1 MSSTASTDNNSGN
14 ANNNSGSTPTRK
26 RIAPTIKPVL
36 TQTEGTSN
44 VTPLVP
50 QIVMGAGPQGPQA
63 RPATETLTPDKIVEL
78 NTDPFKCKANDAIH
92 LRLISS
98 VDQVTLTSREEE
110 EKGSEPSA
118 TKRPKLVDDDLSK
131 PYHPTYTHQ
140 IIADDQMVHGYR
152 GLHCDLWFS
161 AASMR
166 SYLSCRWE
174 EAAQCPARKDV
185 NPAELLAEKL
195 TCGHCDDLEE
205 FKRIVE
211 EDSKGFVP
219 PGECVAEME
228 DPSDP
233 EGHKIEIYY
242 DDISNKH
249 KDSPAQMLHKRI
261 QIMVLLFIDNSS
273 YIDLDELG
281 WREFFMFRKNVKTSQ
296 YSLVGFTTVYQF
308 YNYPDK
314 VRLRLSQTHIFTPY
328 QRKGYGRKRFNTIHA
343 FTHSLFYLRLV
354 LIVDSI
360 YNYARKNS
368 KVADITVEDPSDD
381 FKPVRDLSDLKA
393 IQSGHYFD
401 DPKVELTKELVEK
414 IRSEQKICRQQI
426 QKCFQVFEF
435 KHAKE
440 SSEPDAMKNFRLALK
455 GKIAVKFADWIQ
467 DCNTIEERRNMI
479 DEIFKEHER
488 DYTELLKALEK
499 RTKH

>member
-1 MSSTASTDNNSGN
+1 MSSNNTTSTASTTT
-14 ANNNSGSTPTRK
+14 NNNSGSAPTRK

-36 TQTEGTSN
+36 TQTEGGSN
-44 VTPLVP
+44 ITPLVP
-50 QIVMGAGPQGPQA
+50 QIVMNVAPQSQSQSQSQTKTS
-63 RPATETLTPDKIVEL
+63 TETLTPDKIVEL
-78 NTDPFKCKANDAIH
+78 NTDPFKCKANDAIY
-92 LRLISS
+92 LRLVSS
-98 VDQVTLTSREEE
+98 VDQITSTPEEE
-110 EKGSEPSA
+110 NESEPSA

-161 AASMR
+161 AASMQ

-195 TCGHCDDLEE
+195 TCGHCKDIEE

-211 EDSKGFVP
+211 EDRKGFVP

-233 EGHKIEIYY
+233 EGHRIEVYY
-242 DDISNKH
+242 DDISNKN
-249 KDSPAQMLHKRI
+249 KDSAAQLLHKRI

-328 QRKGYGRKRFNTIHA
+328 QRKGYGRKKKHFLLIS
-343 FTHSLFYLRLV
+343 FLFVVTH
-354 LIVDSI
+354 
-360 YNYARKNS
+360 
-368 KVADITVEDPSDD
+368 
-381 FKPVRDLSDLKA
+381 
-393 IQSGHYFD
+393 
-401 DPKVELTKELVEK
+401 
-414 IRSEQKICRQQI
+414 
-426 QKCFQVFEF
+426 
-435 KHAKE
+435 
-440 SSEPDAMKNFRLALK
+440 
-455 GKIAVKFADWIQ
+455 
-467 DCNTIEERRNMI
+467 
-479 DEIFKEHER
+479 
-488 DYTELLKALEK
+488 
-499 RTKH
+499 